1 MDEGNIGL
9 YSSKPGG
16 PSIVNPSR
24 FSETGGR
31 RAPRAPPSVR
41 PCSKLYIFCS
51 IWNSIFWS
59 VKLAAWLNTRT
70 QNKPFLFL
78 FESLAIY
85 YSIDK
90 EFECNIFIRRPV
102 DYA

>member
-1 MDEGNIGL
+1 
-9 YSSKPGG
+9 
-16 PSIVNPSR
+16 
-24 FSETGGR
+24 
-31 RAPRAPPSVR
+31 
-41 PCSKLYIFCS
+41 
-51 IWNSIFWS
+51 